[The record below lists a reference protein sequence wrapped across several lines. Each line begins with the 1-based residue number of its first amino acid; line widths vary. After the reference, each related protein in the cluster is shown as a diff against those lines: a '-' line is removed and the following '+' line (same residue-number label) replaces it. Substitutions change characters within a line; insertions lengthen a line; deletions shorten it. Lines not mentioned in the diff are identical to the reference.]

1 MYVLNALLYYKF
13 GVSNVDSVFER
24 SLLYSFTN
32 AAFKKNEDSNIV
44 KYDCILK

>member
-1 MYVLNALLYYKF
+1 MYVLNALLVLQIRGLQGWQCFWKK
-13 GVSNVDSVFER
+13 
-24 SLLYSFTN
+24 SLIFTN